1 MRWFLRTVLLGCLLS
16 STCGLCA
23 FDLQYGSL
31 FNVKGITLKNGLP
44 VLPLSRGKY
53 ANVRVLDKETFELL
67 RTCPAACKQ
76 PAADGQVQV
85 NHIRPAK
92 TRPDMWIADISVDG
106 KWLLTFLVFKKGE
119 KVSFI
124 SPDSVDVL
132 DTVWLGRVH
141 DVLQTRVLAGDE
153 EK

>member
-1 MRWFLRTVLLGCLLS
+1 MRWFRRAVLLGCLLS

-67 RTCPAACKQ
+67 TTCGAVCKQ
-76 PAADGQVQV
+76 PAAEGQLYLS
-85 NHIRPAK
+85 HIRSAK
-92 TRPDMWIADISVDG
+92 TRPDMWIADVSVDK
-106 KWLLTFLVFKKGE
+106 KWLLTFLVFKKG
-119 KVSFI
+119 KDVSFI
-124 SPDSVDVL
+124 SPQGVEIL
-132 DTVWLGRVH
+132 DAPWLSRVH
-141 DVLQTRVLAGDE
+141 SLLHARVQNGSE

>member
-1 MRWFLRTVLLGCLLS
+1 MRWFRRAVLLGCLLS

-67 RTCPAACKQ
+67 RTCGAVCKQ
-76 PAADGQVQV
+76 PVAEGQLDIS
-85 NHIRPAK
+85 HIRPAK
-92 TRPDMWIADISVDG
+92 TRPDMWIADVSVDK

-119 KVSFI
+119 EVSFI
-124 SPDSVDVL
+124 SPEGVEIL
-132 DTVWLGRVH
+132 DAPWLSRVRNL
-141 DVLQTRVLAGDE
+141 LQTRVRNGSE